1 MDKKKSKI
9 SDDNL
14 GVSMMKPVLITPPIY
29 NYVLIGI
36 TVISIIAI
44 IWSLFGSIPQRVQ
57 GIGMIDSVSG
67 LERVTASS
75 SGRIS
80 EIRLK
85 NNDSVKI
92 GDIIAIIEQP
102 GLKASIQK
110 LKFSIEKLKQNNLI
124 ASSGATENN
133 KIIRQSNNLSRSR
146 LTSSLEKINES
157 ILFLEKRVSQEK
169 ILYEKGLITYSQYFA
184 TQQQLSSTKLDKIEI
199 EEQLKQLT
207 IDNNERKLNSNLDEL
222 NTNKQLGVLELEL
235 KDLMEEYKGKSEVTA
250 QISGYIS
257 QINVKVGDLVT
268 PGFVISNITTVNKGN
283 NKYILNLYI
292 PFNTNAIIDKGMS
305 VDIQI
310 FSVDPYLDGYLM
322 GKVKEVSQ
330 YLADAE
336 GLLNSLGNETLIDII
351 DSKGGVYSLV
361 VELEKDPNTF
371 NGYKW
376 SNKKGPQTKIYP
388 GQLSLAYV
396 NVKVKAP
403 IELVMPILSLF

>member
-1 MDKKKSKI
+1 MYKKKRKI
-9 SDDNL
+9 SGDNL
-14 GVSMMKPVLITPPIY
+14 EASMMKPIVITPPIY

-36 TVISIIAI
+36 AIIATIAI
-44 IWSLFGSIPQRVQ
+44 IWSLFGSIPQRVK
-57 GIGMIDSVSG
+57 GIGMINTIEG

-102 GLKASIQK
+102 GLKASIEK
-110 LKFSIEKLKQNNLI
+110 LEFSIEKLKQNNLI
-124 ASSGATENN
+124 ASSGAKENN
-133 KIIRQSNNLSRSR
+133 KIIRQSNNLSRIR
-146 LTSSLEKINES
+146 LNSNLDKINES

-169 ILYEKGLITYSQYFA
+169 ILFEKGLITYSQYFA

-199 EEQLKQLT
+199 EEQLKQLA

-235 KDLMEEYKGKSEVTA
+235 KDMIQEYKGRSEVTA
-250 QISGYIS
+250 QISGYIN

-268 PGFVISNITTVNKGN
+268 PGFVVSNITAVNDDN

-292 PFNTNAIIDKGMS
+292 PFNTNATIDKGMS

-310 FSVDPYLDGYLM
+310 FSVDPYVDGYLV

-336 GLLNSLGNETLIDII
+336 GLLNSLGNEMLIGSI

-376 SNKKGPQTKIYP
+376 SNEKGPQTSIYP

-403 IELVMPILSLF
+403 IELVLPILSLF

>member
-1 MDKKKSKI
+1 MDKKKRKI
-9 SDDNL
+9 SGNNL
-14 GVSMMKPVLITPPIY
+14 EFSMMKPIVITPPIY

-36 TVISIIAI
+36 AIIATIAI
-44 IWSLFGSIPQRVQ
+44 IWSLFGSIPQQVK
-57 GIGMIDSVSG
+57 GIGMINTIEG
-67 LERVTASS
+67 LERVTAPS

-102 GLKASIQK
+102 GLKASIEK

-124 ASSGATENN
+124 SSSGESENN

-146 LTSSLEKINES
+146 LNANLDKINES

-169 ILYEKGLITYSQYFA
+169 TLYEKGLITYSQYFT
-184 TQQQLSSTKLDKIEI
+184 TQQQLSSAKLSKIEI

-207 IDNNERKLNSNLDEL
+207 LDNNERVLNNNLDEL

-235 KDLMEEYKGKSEVTA
+235 KDMMEEYKGKSEVTA
-250 QISGYIS
+250 QISGYIN

-268 PGFVISNITTVNKGN
+268 PGFVISNITAVNEDN

-310 FSVDPYLDGYLM
+310 FSVDPYVDGYLM
-322 GKVKEVSQ
+322 GKVKDVSQ

-336 GLLNSLGNETLIDII
+336 GLLNSLGNKSLIGVI
-351 DSKGGVYSLV
+351 DSKGGVYSLI

-376 SNKKGPQTKIYP
+376 SNGKGPQTKIYP
-388 GQLSLAYV
+388 GQLSLANV
-396 NVKVKAP
+396 KVKVKAP
-403 IELVMPILSLF
+403 IELVMPILSQF